1 MAVVRQ
7 NIERASLEVADALLE
22 AGVATVHEAQ
32 GRTGLMA
39 PFIRPVWQ
47 GSRSAGTAVTVSLPP
62 GDNWMLHVAVE
73 QCRQGDIL
81 VASPTSA
88 SDAGYFGELLAV
100 SLSARGV
107 RGIVIEAG
115 VRDVDDLEKLGF
127 PAWSKF
133 ISAQGTV
140 KSELGDVNFPLV
152 CGNQLVNPGDIVVAD
167 SDGVCVVDRR
177 REGDVL
183 ERANARLA
191 KEDRTRDALASGALG
206 LDYYDM
212 RAKLKEKGLKYE

>member
-212 RAKLKEKGLKYE
+212 RARLKEKGLKYE